1 MSFLYYLENIRFPL
15 LNDFMLLITQLGEE
29 TAFLVA
35 ALIVFWCVDKNK
47 GYFILGVGF
56 CGTILNQFL
65 KLVCKVPRPWVLD
78 PNFEP
83 IPGSK
88 EAATGYSFPSGHSQ
102 SAVGTF
108 GGLALAGKRNWLR
121 WVFIAIAVLVPF
133 SRMYLGVHTPADV
146 LVGSGCALALIFA
159 MRYLNDGKYVRRT
172 LIAMCALATVYF
184 VFVQFLLNPENLD
197 AHNYASGL
205 KNAYTLLGAIFGML
219 LVNIVDEKWVHF
231 EVKACWWAQL
241 LKIAG
246 GLALVLLVKE
256 GLRSPLTA
264 LMGEYPGRAVRYFIM
279 VLAAGIL
286 WPLTFRWFAKF
297 GKKEQKC

>member
-1 MSFLYYLENIRFPL
+1 MKFLYFLESIRFPL
-15 LNDFMLLITQLGEE
+15 LDDLMLLITKFGEE
-29 TAFLVA
+29 TAFLIA
-35 ALIVFWCVDKNK
+35 ALIVFWCVDKKK
-47 GYFILGVGF
+47 GYYILGVGF

-108 GGLALAGKRNWLR
+108 GGLALTEKKRPLR
-121 WVFIAIAVLVPF
+121 WIFVAIAVLVPF

-146 LVGSGCALALIFA
+146 LVGSACALVLIFS
-159 MRYLNDGKYVRRT
+159 MRFLNDGKFIRPT
-172 LIAMCALATVYF
+172 LLIMCGVSVLYF
-184 VFVQFLLNPENLD
+184 VFVQFLLNPDNLD

-205 KNAYTLLGAIFGML
+205 KNAYTFLGATFAMP
-219 LVNIVDEKWVHF
+219 VVYFVDEKWVHF
-231 EVKACWWAQL
+231 EVKAGWWAQI
-241 LKIAG
+241 LKVCG
-246 GLALVLLVKE
+246 GLVLVLLVKE
-256 GLRSPLTA
+256 GLRAPLNA
-264 LMGEYPGRAVRYFIM
+264 IFGEYPGRAVRYFLM

-286 WPLTFRWFAKF
+286 WPLTFRWFSSL
-297 GKKEQKC
+297 GKKEQSC

>member
-1 MSFLYYLENIRFPL
+1 MQFLYLLENIHFPL
-15 LNDFMLLITQLGEE
+15 LNELMLLITRFGEE
-29 TAFLVA
+29 TAFLVT
-35 ALIVFWCVDKNK
+35 ALIVFWCVDKNR
-47 GYFILGVGF
+47 GYYILGVGF

-108 GGLALAGKRNWLR
+108 GSLALTGKKKALR
-121 WVFIAIAVLVPF
+121 WIFLAICLLVPF

-146 LVGSGCALALIFA
+146 LVGSGCAVVLIFA
-159 MRYLNDGKYVRRT
+159 LRFLNDGKHIRPM
-172 LIAMCALATVYF
+172 LFAMCGLSVLYF
-184 VFVQFLLNPENLD
+184 IFVQFLLNPENLD

-205 KNAYTLLGAIFGML
+205 KNAYTFLGALFGML
-219 LVNIVDEKWVHF
+219 VVHYADEKWVHF
-231 EVKACWWAQL
+231 DVKAIWWAQI
-241 LKIAG
+241 LKIVG
-246 GLALVLLVKE
+246 GLVLVLLIKE
-256 GLRSPLTA
+256 GLRTPLNA
-264 LMGEYPGRAVRYFIM
+264 LLGEYPGRAARYFLM

-286 WPLTFRWFAKF
+286 WPLTFRWFASL
-297 GKKEQKC
+297 GKKEK